1 MKRAMTIFVLMLFAT
16 LASGCGS
23 MSTSGD
29 YTLGS
34 GQTLRGDFLITEG
47 VATLKE
53 GSRVT
58 GNVILTSGELR
69 LETDAIVGG
78 SVVMFSGDVYLAP
91 GSVVRG
97 NVIRTSGDIHQ
108 EEGALIQGQVS
119 SNIAGFIASY
129 IVRLISLYCVLP
141 LVFLGVVIGVA
152 VYLVRRRRGQRLV
165 EAPAPSGEPTQKLRQ
180 LKAML
185 DEGLITEEEYE
196 AKKAEILS
204 GM

>member
-1 MKRAMTIFVLMLFAT
+1 MKRTMTILAILLFT
-16 LASGCGS
+16 MLASGCGS
-23 MSTSGD
+23 MSTSGP

-34 GQTLRGDFLITEG
+34 GQTLRGDFFTTEG

-58 GNVILTSGELR
+58 GNVIMTSGELR
-69 LETDAIVGG
+69 VEADAVIGG
-78 SVVMFSGDVYLAP
+78 SVVMFSGDVYLES

-108 EEGALIQGQVS
+108 AEGALIQGQVS
-119 SNIAGFIASY
+119 SNIAGFIVSY
-129 IVRLISLYCVLP
+129 ILRLIGQCCVLP
-141 LVFLGVVIGVA
+141 LAVLGVVIGVA
-152 VYLVRRRRGQRLV
+152 VYFVRRRRRQRMV
-165 EAPAPSGEPTQKLRQ
+165 EAPAASGEPTQKLKQ

-185 DEGLITEEEYE
+185 DDGLITEEEFE

-204 GM
+204 KM

>member
-1 MKRAMTIFVLMLFAT
+1 MKRTMTILVMLLFAM

-23 MSTSGD
+23 MSTSGN

-34 GQTLRGDFLITEG
+34 GQTLRGDFLTTEG
-47 VATLKE
+47 VVTLKE

-69 LETDAIVGG
+69 VESDAIIGG
-78 SVVMFSGDVYLAP
+78 SVVMFSGEVYLAP

-97 NVIRTSGDIHQ
+97 NVIRTSGDVHQ
-108 EEGALIQGQVS
+108 EEGAVIQGQVS
-119 SNIAGFIASY
+119 SNIAGFIAGY
-129 IVRLISLYCVLP
+129 VVRLIGLYCVLP

-152 VYLVRRRRGQRLV
+152 VYFVRRRRRQRVV
-165 EAPAPSGEPTQKLRQ
+165 EAPAPSGEPTQKLKQ

-185 DEGLITEEEYE
+185 DDGLITEEEFE

-204 GM
+204 KM